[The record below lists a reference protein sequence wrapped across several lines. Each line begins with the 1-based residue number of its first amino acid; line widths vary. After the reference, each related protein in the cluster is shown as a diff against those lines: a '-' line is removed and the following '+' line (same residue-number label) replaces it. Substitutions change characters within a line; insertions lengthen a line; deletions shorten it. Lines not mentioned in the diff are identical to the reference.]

1 MSSRLTRE
9 YFLTMVACITVVFFF
24 PLIWFGRLP
33 FLKKKRE
40 KSRMIIFENFI
51 IKI

>member
-24 PLIWFGRLP
+24 PSNLVWEIA
-33 FLKKKRE
+33 FLKKKKRE
-40 KSRMIIFENFI
+40 KSNDNF
-51 IKI
+51 